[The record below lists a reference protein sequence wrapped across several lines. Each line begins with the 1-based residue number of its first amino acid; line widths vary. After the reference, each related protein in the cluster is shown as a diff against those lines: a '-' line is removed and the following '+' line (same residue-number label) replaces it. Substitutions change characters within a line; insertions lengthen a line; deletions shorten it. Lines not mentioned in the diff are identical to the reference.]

1 MEPGENDLT
10 VHVDFEALGA
20 AAETEGVRVLGPV
33 EQGGW
38 LTALGIGA
46 RTAALAAAAPARADE
61 IEAAHARLTAPEQM
75 GTLFKAMALAAPG
88 WPNPA
93 GLA

>member
-1 MEPGENDLT
+1 

-20 AAETEGVRVLGPV
+20 AAEAEGVRVLGPV
-33 EQGGW
+33 TQGAW
-38 LTALGIGA
+38 LTALGIDA
-46 RTAALAAAAPARADE
+46 RAAALAAAALAAAAPARADE

-75 GTLFKAMALAAPG
+75 GTLFKVMALAAPG
-88 WPNPA
+88 WPDPA